1 MRGTGD
7 VRSHYLVTDRSAL
20 NRFSSQYELLSHC
33 FEQHNCDCGR
43 EVQAARLVHRDSD
56 GIADVGREQ
65 ILGQPSRFPSENE
78 EITTMKFHIVISP
91 FRFRSQEKI
100 SRLRRLCPL
109 QVVEGIPQSH
119 VQFIPII
126 EAGAFQLSIV
136 QGEPEWLYQMER
148 RLRRQ
153 TKPPDVACVWRNL
166 RLDQDNIKTRSI
178 HRFRRFARMQNESGD
193 QESRKKQQTY

>member
-1 MRGTGD
+1 MPF
-7 VRSHYLVTDRSAL
+7 HSA
-20 NRFSSQYELLSHC
+20 LLSHC

-43 EVQAARLVHRDSD
+43 EVQTSGAVHWD
-56 GIADVGREQ
+56 GDAIIDVGREQ
-65 ILGQPSRFPSENE
+65 TLGQPFRFPTENE
-78 EITTMKFHIVISP
+78 EITLIKFHIVISA

-136 QGEPEWLYQMER
+136 QGEPEWLYQMQC

-153 TKPPDVACVWRNL
+153 TKPTDVARVRCNFW
-166 RLDQDNIKTRSI
+166 LDQHNIKTRSI
-178 HRFRRFARMQNESGD
+178 HRFRRFARMQNESGK